1 MSGVAMIHDHVTQL
15 GMRYSR
21 TAAAKADDPLDAG
34 IEQALTQDAL
44 THHSRRTEE
53 EHLHDRLD

>member
-1 MSGVAMIHDHVTQL
+1 MIHDHVTQL